1 MALPVL
7 VVWIVSRTKTNSD
20 NRRAE
25 VLIKAIES
33 NNAVDAD
40 KLAEAL
46 TDPKK
51 RRKTPFEEQV
61 GRLTGGCV
69 CIFLGLALNIV
80 CLVMYLSEGKMTDQE
95 YTFLMGG
102 CVLMAVG
109 ISLLLVYKAVGKRLK
124 AMESRQEAPKCET
137 VE

>member
-69 CIFLGLALNIV
+69 CTFLGLALNIV
-80 CLVMYLSEGKMTDQE
+80 CLVMYLSEG
-95 YTFLMGG
+95 GG
-102 CVLMAVG
+102 GDYGGFGRGRSPASVAR
-109 ISLLLVYKAVGKRLK
+109 A
-124 AMESRQEAPKCET
+124 APFE
-137 VE
+137 EIFGN